1 MATGRLLGNEATTT
15 AALRFNAPLYSK
27 PLGTGPT
34 PKPHNRNL
42 NLKKK
47 KTIRRL
53 TRSLSFSL

>member
-15 AALRFNAPLYSK
+15 AALRFTPPFTVNRWE
-27 PLGTGPT
+27 LGPPQAAQ
-34 PKPHNRNL
+34 PKSEFE
-42 NLKKK
+42 KK